1 MAFSK
6 SERASAMAFGKL
18 LDKAKQV
25 AAEVNDKAGDPSGK
39 VGEAVLAVV
48 KDLNDALPHL
58 AKAGY
63 TMNELEIEVGI
74 LPKLIPHF
82 TVNEISGENIEQSS
96 KDLEENT
103 VGYALFTALR
113 KATDLQQKLI
123 IDGMSFARIEIELG
137 LTPVVRLSYKPM

>member
-1 MAFSK
+1 
-6 SERASAMAFGKL
+6 MAFGKL
-18 LDKAKQV
+18 LDKAKQA
-25 AAEVNDKAGDPSGK
+25 AAEVNDKVGDPSGK
-39 VGEAVLAVV
+39 VGEAVQAVV

-82 TVNEISGENIEQSS
+82 TVNEISGENIEQSL
-96 KDLEENT
+96 KILEENT

>member
-1 MAFSK
+1 MALSK
-6 SERASAMAFGKL
+6 SERASAMAFDKL
-18 LDKAKQV
+18 LDKAKQ
-25 AAEVNDKAGDPSGK
+25 AAADVNDKVGDPSGK

>member
-1 MAFSK
+1 
-6 SERASAMAFGKL
+6 MAFGKL
-18 LDKAKQV
+18 LDKAKQ
-25 AAEVNDKAGDPSGK
+25 AAADVNDKVGDPSGK

-82 TVNEISGENIEQSS
+82 AVNEISGENIEQSL